1 MIAPAGQNGLKMFNM
16 ITFIK
21 HGRITTVVIKHI
33 VFEKQCLQKMLKK
46 LPELID
52 SEILLNFDEVKGA
65 MFSIPIKKI
74 TKNRRCQNILL
85 NVRTI

>member
-1 MIAPAGQNGLKMFNM
+1 
-16 ITFIK
+16 
-21 HGRITTVVIKHI
+21 
-33 VFEKQCLQKMLKK
+33 MLKK

-85 NVRTI
+85 NVRTIWPKSLAYV